1 MGVVVKGECMKK
13 KSEIKL
19 INNIRV
25 HRFHTGEMTQAALA
39 EKVEVSR
46 QTIIA
51 IEKGKFN
58 PSVFL
63 AMKIASEFGCRIEDI
78 FKLVKEEYV
87 DD

>member
-1 MGVVVKGECMKK
+1 MEKK
-13 KSEIKL
+13 KKEFKL
-19 INNIRV
+19 INNMRV
-25 HRFHTGEMTQAALA
+25 HRFHTGEMTQATLA
-39 EKVEVSR
+39 DKVGVSR

-63 AMKIASEFGCRIEDI
+63 AMKIAREFRCRIEDI
-78 FKLVKEEYV
+78 FKLVKEDKE

>member
-1 MGVVVKGECMKK
+1 MKK
-13 KSEIKL
+13 KNGYKL

-25 HRFHTGEMTQAALA
+25 HRFHNGEMTQANLA
-39 EKVEVSR
+39 KAVGVSR

-63 AMKIASEFGCRIEDI
+63 AMKIAKEFRCRIEDI
-78 FKLVKEEYV
+78 FKLVMEEENN
-87 DD
+87 D

>member
-1 MGVVVKGECMKK
+1 MKK
-13 KSEIKL
+13 KKDFKL
-19 INNIRV
+19 INNMRV
-25 HRFHTGEMTQAALA
+25 HRFHNGEMTQAALA
-39 EKVEVSR
+39 ERVEVSR

-63 AMKIASEFGCRIEDI
+63 AMRIAKVFRCRIEDI
-78 FKLVKEEYV
+78 FKLVKEDIE

>member
-1 MGVVVKGECMKK
+1 MKK
-13 KSEIKL
+13 KKEFKL

-25 HRFHTGEMTQAALA
+25 HRFHNGEMTQATLA
-39 EKVEVSR
+39 ESVEVSR

-63 AMKIASEFGCRIEDI
+63 AMRIAKVFHCRIEDI
-78 FKLVKEEYV
+78 FKLVKEDNE